1 MPETG
6 FDQLLTNLKQ
16 FLNVAVGDKPQRRKR
31 IEQSAM
37 RNLNFRSYD
46 QYTFLFNLAVKRNY
60 VKRLKRGVYQR
71 TVDGKQLAEHL

>member
-16 FLNVAVGDKPQRRKR
+16 FLRVAVSDKPKRRIK

-46 QYTFLFNLAVKRNY
+46 QFTFIFNLAVKRNY
-60 VKRLKRGVYQR
+60 LQRLKRGVYQR